1 MINETYTTPKELSEV
16 VTELK
21 KIRTSMR
28 WSDLAYL
35 IEDVQHL
42 VEEDNSFQSKL
53 SDLED
58 EIATV
63 QLEYEDLY
71 EDYKCLKAQLEE
83 GEEDYI

>member
-58 EIATV
+58 EIATM
-63 QLEYEDLY
+63 QLEYEDLL

>member
-42 VEEDNSFQSKL
+42 VNEEKSFQEDHEDLLVKL
-53 SDLED
+53 AELE
-58 EIATV
+58 
-63 QLEYEDLY
+63 LEYEDLL

>member
-42 VEEDNSFQSKL
+42 VEEDNFFQSKL
-53 SDLED
+53 SDLEE
-58 EIATV
+58 EIATM
-63 QLEYEDLY
+63 QLEYEDLL

>member
-21 KIRTSMR
+21 KIRTSMK

-42 VEEDNSFQSKL
+42 VEEEKSFDESRL
-53 SDLED
+53 DLLADLVEL
-58 EIATV
+58 EM
-63 QLEYEDLY
+63 EYEDLL